1 MQCQQGKMESI
12 AAACATRFATEKIER
27 LQKKPDAFMRSN
39 FEWEQ
44 TEREASEVE
53 A

>member
-1 MQCQQGKMESI
+1 
-12 AAACATRFATEKIER
+12 

-53 A
+53 AWTSRIQRLPRTLKA